1 MPRPRKPVLGK
12 GELHLITST
21 CLRHQEKLVQEKH
34 RDLLCQLL
42 EQLRV
47 KYRFRI
53 VGYVVMPS
61 NFHILLSEPEME
73 TAEEVI
79 MTLRQRFQRRYNTS
93 VRMDESA
100 WEKKITDKHVVGS
113 DQIVSTLTFLH
124 EAPVKAGHAVHPT
137 DWEWSSARSY
147 AGLSEGVVTVDVAEN
162 VKARL
167 EALSSS

>member
-12 GELHLITST
+12 GELHFITST
-21 CLRHQEKLVQEKH
+21 CLRHQEKLGLEKH

-47 KYRFRI
+47 KYRFNI

-93 VRMDESA
+93 VRLDESA
-100 WEKKITDKHVVGS
+100 WEKKIADKHVVGA
-113 DQIVSTLTFLH
+113 DQIVGTLSFMH
-124 EAPVKAGHAVHPT
+124 EAPVKAGLAIHPS
-137 DWEWSSARSY
+137 DWEWSSARRY
-147 AGLSEGVVTVDVAEN
+147 AGLPEGVVTVEPTDDPRA
-162 VKARL
+162 KL
-167 EALSSS
+167 QS